1 MNLKQIVQAMLNF
14 LSTAKTFLKETWA
27 LPYAKL
33 YLVLSVAMV
42 PFFVFFTFP
51 YEILIRNQ
59 LQKLEST
66 MGRNIQIGLID
77 FSVIGDSYID
87 YLNIS
92 FSNGAELNLKDIT
105 FNISVNPYRLL
116 ISKKIRG
123 EVQIGSF
130 KYAKSDL
137 SITNNLK
144 TSFNIQFDG
153 KTGIPTN
160 GELGLELTNA
170 SLKGITIK
178 GFDIPALKFSSI
190 KGEGTLRSRRLR
202 IDSFTFAGGDV
213 NGEIKGSIQ
222 IEPMANASKLNLFIY
237 LNSDSRILQE
247 YKMLLDRLVD
257 AGGKVK
263 IEITGNFINP
273 NVKLPLKSGE
283 EGKAAGREESDRDF
297 KKAGPQDDEGE
308 PKF

>member
-1 MNLKQIVQAMLNF
+1 MNLKQIVQKIAHF
-14 LSTAKTFLKETWA
+14 FSSVKAFLKETWA

-33 YLVLSVAMV
+33 YLVLSIAMV

-87 YLNIS
+87 YLNIA
-92 FSNGAELNLKDIT
+92 FPNGAELNLNDIT

-116 ISKKIRG
+116 VSKKIRG

-130 KYAKSDL
+130 KYAKRDL

-153 KTGIPTN
+153 NTGIPTN
-160 GELGLELTNA
+160 GDLSLELANA

-190 KGEGTLRSRRLR
+190 KGEGILKSRRLR
-202 IDSFTFAGGDV
+202 IESFTFAGGDI

-222 IEPMANASKLNLFIY
+222 IEPMAHASKLNLFIY

-247 YKMLLDRLVD
+247 YKMLLDSIID
-257 AGGKVK
+257 TGGKVK

-273 NVKLPLKSGE
+273 NVKLPLKTGE
-283 EGKAAGREESDRDF
+283 EGKSTGREESERDF
-297 KKAGPQDDEGE
+297 KKSNSHEDDGE
-308 PKF
+308 PKL